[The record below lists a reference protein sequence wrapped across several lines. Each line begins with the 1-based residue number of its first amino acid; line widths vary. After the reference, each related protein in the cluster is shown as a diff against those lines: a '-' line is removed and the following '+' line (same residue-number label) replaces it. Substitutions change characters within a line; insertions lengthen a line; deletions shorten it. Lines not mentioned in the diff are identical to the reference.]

1 MSQNKSSLLQV
12 ILIKHFVTAT
22 RTGPRLKSKGR
33 NGMAPEIGAKTWM
46 FLWLVSI
53 NHFMTFPN
61 HASWSSH
68 NPRAPES
75 QLSFQD
81 VSFLPICLQWT
92 SRPCATLPGFCGQC
106 LLCQLGLSIFGYSPG
121 TAGSPSSSLILLKG
135 PWTQIPL
142 PAPYLQLGTAPSAP
156 RRLVQLSL
164 NIRSSVLCVW
174 GSPWSLSSV
183 GYRIS

>member
-1 MSQNKSSLLQV
+1 M
-12 ILIKHFVTAT
+12 
-22 RTGPRLKSKGR
+22 SKGR

-164 NIRSSVLCVW
+164 NIRSSVLCIW